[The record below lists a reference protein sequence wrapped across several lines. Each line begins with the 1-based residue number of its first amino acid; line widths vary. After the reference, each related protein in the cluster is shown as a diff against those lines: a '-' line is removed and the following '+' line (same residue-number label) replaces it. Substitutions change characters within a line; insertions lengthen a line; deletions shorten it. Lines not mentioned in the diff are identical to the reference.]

1 MRWILILPFFDI
13 LRALLALGATLAII
27 GLTGYA
33 LRRFGPDTL
42 ARLQNLKGPTKRMGV
57 VETLV
62 LDPQRR
68 LILFRLDNE
77 EKLLL
82 LGEGRI
88 LQSQPAQTQLPQTPE
103 PPLQ

>member
-1 MRWILILPFFDI
+1 MIFWEI
-13 LRALLALGATLAII
+13 LRAILALAFTLAIA
-27 GLTGYA
+27 GLIAYG

-42 ARLQNLKGPTKRMGV
+42 TRLQGLKGLRGPAKRMV
-57 VETLV
+57 VLETLM

-68 LILFRLDNE
+68 LILFRLDTE

-82 LGEGRI
+82 LGEGQI
-88 LQSQPAQTQLPQTPE
+88 LQSQPTQSALPQTPE

>member
-1 MRWILILPFFDI
+1 
-13 LRALLALGATLAII
+13 
-27 GLTGYA
+27 
-33 LRRFGPDTL
+33 
-42 ARLQNLKGPTKRMGV
+42 MGV
-57 VETLV
+57 VETLI

-88 LQSQPAQTQLPQTPE
+88 LQSQPTPTQLPQTPE

>member
-1 MRWILILPFFDI
+1 MIFWEI
-13 LRALLALGATLAII
+13 LRAVLALAFTLAIA
-27 GLTGYA
+27 GLVAYG

-42 ARLQNLKGPTKRMGV
+42 SRLQGLKSSTKRLV
-57 VETLV
+57 VLETLM

-68 LILFRLDNE
+68 LILFRLDAE

-82 LGEGRI
+82 LGEGQI
-88 LQSQPAQTQLPQTPE
+88 LQSQPAKTALTQTPE

>member
-1 MRWILILPFFDI
+1 MILWEI
-13 LRALLALGATLAII
+13 LRAILALAFTLAFTLAIA
-27 GLTGYA
+27 GLIAYA

-42 ARLQNLKGPTKRMGV
+42 TRLQGLKGPAKRMV
-57 VETLV
+57 VLETLM

-68 LILFRLDNE
+68 LILFRLDTE

-82 LGEGRI
+82 LGEGQI
-88 LQSQPAQTQLPQTPE
+88 LQSQPAKTAPPHPPE